1 MNLVINE
8 DLYYDTLRGEVEH
21 CSISESGSHI
31 KSLIY
36 DSICTHCSRLAF
48 ILNVSCN
55 SVFLYCVSDTP
66 AYLNYL

>member
-48 ILNVSCN
+48 ILNM
-55 SVFLYCVSDTP
+55 FP
-66 AYLNYL
+66 AILFFYIVCLTHLPT